1 MAIPLEL
8 SAYRNCLQTPAQQP
22 PQCGADVWKLG
33 AHGILYSFCKAL
45 RFVFTNW
52 DVIVFGCR
60 VWGGGFLLCLFL
72 FFVFFF
78 VLFWFFFIFTFWRGL
93 GRASEKYMQLEE
105 LAGGRHTGRTEGA
118 QTALVTP
125 SVGSLREN
133 GDLLPCP

>member
-8 SAYRNCLQTPAQQP
+8 SANRNCLQTPAQQP

-60 VWGGGFLLCLFL
+60 VWGGWFW
-72 FFVFFF
+72 VFFF
-78 VLFWFFFIFTFWRGL
+78 VLLVFWVFCFFNFWRGL
-93 GRASEKYMQLEE
+93 GRVSEKYMQLV
-105 LAGGRHTGRTEGA
+105 RR
-118 QTALVTP
+118 
-125 SVGSLREN
+125 VG
-133 GDLLPCP
+133 

>member
-8 SAYRNCLQTPAQQP
+8 SANRNCLQTPAQQP

-60 VWGGGFLLCLFL
+60 VGGVVIFLLSLLVFYFL
-72 FFVFFF
+72 E
-78 VLFWFFFIFTFWRGL
+78 GL
-93 GRASEKYMQLEE
+93 GRASEKYMQLV
-105 LAGGRHTGRTEGA
+105 RRVDWWSSH
-118 QTALVTP
+118 
-125 SVGSLREN
+125 
-133 GDLLPCP
+133 

>member
-8 SAYRNCLQTPAQQP
+8 SANRNCLQTPAQQP

-60 VWGGGFLLCLFL
+60 VLGGG
-72 FFVFFF
+72 
-78 VLFWFFFIFTFWRGL
+78 FWFFFVSLLVFLVWFFF
-93 GRASEKYMQLEE
+93 YVLE
-105 LAGGRHTGRTEGA
+105 GSWEGI
-118 QTALVTP
+118 
-125 SVGSLREN
+125 
-133 GDLLPCP
+133 

>member
-8 SAYRNCLQTPAQQP
+8 SANRNCLQTPAQQP

-60 VWGGGFLLCLFL
+60 VLGGGFWFFVLLLVFL
-72 FFVFFF
+72 LVFFF
-78 VLFWFFFIFTFWRGL
+78 YVL
-93 GRASEKYMQLEE
+93 
-105 LAGGRHTGRTEGA
+105 EG
-118 QTALVTP
+118 
-125 SVGSLREN
+125 SWEGI
-133 GDLLPCP
+133 

>member
-8 SAYRNCLQTPAQQP
+8 SANRNCLQTPAQQP

-60 VWGGGFLLCLFL
+60 VWGGW
-72 FFVFFF
+72 FFVVGFFF
-78 VLFWFFFIFTFWRGL
+78 VVVVVLFVCWFCFCFTFWRGL
-93 GRASEKYMQLEE
+93 GRASEKYMQLV
-105 LAGGRHTGRTEGA
+105 RR
-118 QTALVTP
+118 
-125 SVGSLREN
+125 VGWWSSH
-133 GDLLPCP
+133 

>member
-8 SAYRNCLQTPAQQP
+8 SANRNCLQTPAQQP

-60 VWGGGFLLCLFL
+60 VWGGGFW
-72 FFVFFF
+72 FF
-78 VLFWFFFIFTFWRGL
+78 VLLLVFCFVFFTFWRGL
-93 GRASEKYMQLEE
+93 GRASEKYMQLV
-105 LAGGRHTGRTEGA
+105 RR
-118 QTALVTP
+118 
-125 SVGSLREN
+125 VGWWSSH
-133 GDLLPCP
+133 